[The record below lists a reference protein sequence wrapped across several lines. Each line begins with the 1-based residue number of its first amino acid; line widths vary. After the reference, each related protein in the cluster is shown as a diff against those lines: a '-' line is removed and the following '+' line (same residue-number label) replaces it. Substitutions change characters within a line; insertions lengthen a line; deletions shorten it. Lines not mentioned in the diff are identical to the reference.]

1 MSPVSKEKKMEYR
14 VKNGYWIPAPV
25 IALLLALMYSAPAF
39 GASPGVIDCQGS
51 SRSSVAALSRPDSY
65 TVVTRF
71 DCNQNVSVIGM
82 VSGYAEIQI
91 DANRIG
97 FVLAQYV
104 RILEPPDDSASK
116 PVEPEEPDDDT
127 EKDPAYGYHYI
138 DYKNPGYSRYE
149 IFGGYSFVHWGGER
163 YETIYHDPP
172 QGRLNG
178 SESLSMNGGNAA
190 FTVNINSPLGIK
202 GEFSGIYGKLRAEDR
217 FISDDP
223 DNEENEEIVRDTDL
237 ANIQGYSFM
246 AGPQITLR
254 SAELLYLFGVDVPFT
269 AFAHVLFGMEHFR
282 MKYEESPVFD
292 GNVNAFA
299 MAVGG
304 GIDWKKGSWGIRA
317 PQIDYFPLKFGNTF
331 GHYGG
336 KGKTMQNLR
345 ISAGVVY
352 RFGR

>member
-1 MSPVSKEKKMEYR
+1 MEYR

-51 SRSSVAALSRPDSY
+51 SRSSVAALNRPDSY
-65 TVVTRF
+65 TVVTRLNC
-71 DCNQNVSVIGM
+71 DQSVSVIGM

-116 PVEPEEPDDDT
+116 PVEPEEPEDDT

-138 DYKNPGYSRYE
+138 DYKNLEYSRYE
-149 IFGGYSFVHWGGER
+149 IFGGYSFVRWGGER
-163 YETIYHDPP
+163 YETTYNDPTL
-172 QGRLNG
+172 QGKRDG

-202 GEFSGIYGKLRAEDR
+202 GEFSGIYGKLRTKEH
-217 FISDDP
+217 FTFDDP
-223 DNEENEEIVRDTDL
+223 DREDTIKDTDL
-237 ANIQGYSFM
+237 ASIQGYSFM

-254 SAELLYLFGVDVPFT
+254 NAELLYLFGVDVPFT
-269 AFAHVLFGMEHFR
+269 VFGHALFGMEHFR
-282 MKYEESPVFD
+282 MKYEDSPVFD
-292 GNVNAFA
+292 GSANAFA

-304 GIDWKKGSWGIRA
+304 GIDWKKGQWGFRA
-317 PQIDYFPLKFGNTF
+317 PQIDYFPLRFGNTF
-331 GHYGG
+331 GHYGV